1 LMGCWGAGV
10 LGGPLGIDL
19 GEEVECVLVLMYV
32 WGFWVGVRMPC
43 CAADAFKQLLEG
55 AGSAGKRG

>member
-1 LMGCWGAGV
+1 MMGCWGAGV
-10 LGGPLGIDL
+10 LRGPLGFDL
-19 GEEVECVLVLMYV
+19 GGEVECVVAHV
-32 WGFWVGVRMPC
+32 CVGFWVGVRMPC